1 MSEKHGA
8 AVKKSSFKK
17 LNLKKDTK
25 DNIQYYLMMSIPLML
40 IFIFSY
46 LPLFGIVIAFQ
57 DYIAGKPFFGE
68 GVTWV
73 GLKWFKE
80 FVGSYYFA
88 RILKNTI
95 VLNVMCLLLGFC
107 IPILFALVVNEI
119 RLTKFKK
126 FTQTVSY
133 LPYFLSAV
141 VAAGMVLNLISNDGV
156 ITRLL
161 RMLGFEAQS
170 LNANAEAF
178 PWIYT
183 LTMIWKTFGWNS
195 IIYLST
201 ITAIDPGLYEAAALD
216 GAGRI
221 GKIRY
226 VTIPAMMPM
235 IMIQLILAIGGML
248 GSNSELILLL
258 YNASTFKTA
267 DVIGTYVYRET
278 LMSGKFSY
286 GTASGLLM
294 SILSF
299 ALTFAANWYSR
310 KKLDYSMW

>member
-1 MSEKHGA
+1 MSQ
-8 AVKKSSFKK
+8 KKTDGKWNGMK
-17 LNLKKDTK
+17 RDTK
-25 DNIQYYLMMSIPLML
+25 DNIQYYLLMFIPLII

-57 DYIAGKPFFGE
+57 NYTAGKPFFGE

-80 FVGSYYFA
+80 FVNSYYFP
-88 RILKNTI
+88 RIFRNTL
-95 VLNVMCLLLGFC
+95 VLNGMNLLFGFC
-107 IPILFALVVNEI
+107 VPILFALIVNEI

-141 VAAGMVLNLISNDGV
+141 VVAGMVVNFISNDGI
-156 ITRLL
+156 ITKMLQA
-161 RMLGFEAQS
+161 LGFEAKS
-170 LNANAEAF
+170 LNADPEAF

-183 LTMIWKTFGWNS
+183 LTSIWKSFGWSS

-201 ITAIDPGLYEAAALD
+201 ITAIDPGLYEAASVD

-221 GKIRY
+221 RKIWH
-226 VTIPAMMPM
+226 VTIPAMMPL
-235 IMIQLILAIGGML
+235 IVIQLILSIGNML
-248 GSNSELILLL
+248 VSNTDLILLL
-258 YNASTFKTA
+258 YNSSTYKTA
-267 DVIGTYVYRET
+267 DVIGTYVYRES
-278 LMSGKFSY
+278 LMGGKFSY

-299 ALTFAANWYSR
+299 ALTYAANAVSR
-310 KKLDYSMW
+310 KKTEFSMW